1 MSWQNRRY
9 QTITGRLDFC
19 MDNRG
24 LKVYE
29 YNADSASCHAEAGEF
44 MNRWAIQGGLNMGEN
59 PADGLRNALADSWK
73 HSEATSLVH
82 IMQDHDDEEDY
93 HSLFMRNALVQAG
106 FQAKIIHG
114 TEDYIGIVVVV

>member
-1 MSWQNRRY
+1 MASLTVVLAKSSLSNH
-9 QTITGRLDFC
+9 TGRLDFC

-44 MNRWAIQGGLNMGEN
+44 MNRWAIQGGLNIGEN
-59 PADGLRNALADSWK
+59 PADGLRNALADCWK

-82 IMQDHDDEEDY
+82 IMQD
-93 HSLFMRNALVQAG
+93 Q
-106 FQAKIIHG
+106 
-114 TEDYIGIVVVV
+114 